1 MEQFVASSYRNV
13 HWRKFKWLLE
23 KYDRSLQIPLQSRY
37 GGIIEEDYDDA
48 GCTAEDST
56 DDSITEKK

>member
-1 MEQFVASSYRNV
+1 M
-13 HWRKFKWLLE
+13 
-23 KYDRSLQIPLQSRY
+23 YDQNLQIPLQSRY